1 MAKSRPKSSSNL
13 AKPERTDL
21 SEYLLLL
28 ALVALIIGVVVVHI
42 AHVQLP

>member
-1 MAKSRPKSSSNL
+1 MAKSRQSSSSNL
-13 AKPERTDL
+13 AKPERADL

-28 ALVALIIGVVVVHI
+28 ALVALIIGVVVLHI